1 MKRKKALPR
10 ERMKELTLKL
20 PSKHIQKERYTI
32 VHSWNGSYVKHEF
45 LLVLACV

>member
-1 MKRKKALPR
+1 MKRKKTPPR

-32 VHSWNGSYVKHEF
+32 VNN
-45 LLVLACV
+45 